1 MASAAIAATIVLA
14 GCDTDS
20 ITMTGR
26 AQAPL
31 SDKMVAEL
39 EAKQM
44 DKGSPILVRIFKEEA
59 EMEVWKQNRDGEYAL
74 LKTYPVCRWSGDLG
88 PKIKEGDRQAPEGFY
103 TITPGQMNPRSNYY
117 LAFNTGYPNA
127 FDRAWNRTGSELMV
141 HGDCSSRGCYAMTD
155 EQMQEIY
162 ALARESFFG
171 GQKAFQLQAYP
182 FRMTPLNMAKHRN
195 NPNMAFW
202 KMLKVGYDHFAVS
215 HQEPKVDVCERRY
228 VFDAVSPDGSD
239 KPLNFSPKGKC
250 PVYQIA
256 KNIAEPALEK
266 RREDEQKTAEYVAE
280 GVKTVAMHTGV
291 DGGMNPVFAAA
302 FQQSDVTDNSGRVQV
317 ASGAASIPGYLPRS
331 QQRPNAGIT
340 IPTAPAPVQLADAS
354 PEPAAQ
360 PLALANVP
368 VPRAAPQPKVGHAPE
383 EPSIASFIGNLFST
397 TPEAK
402 PAAEPTETAALRGTD
417 QSSAKKKAPPHRIAS
432 APKTLH
438 VASTPKPQ
446 HPVTA
451 AAKPAT
457 LPPAPEA
464 KPVEQAK
471 ATPPRA
477 PQPEVRTAYSGSTTT
492 GSGLLTGAQPMVPAG
507 TFASRWQGLR

>member
-20 ITMTGR
+20 VTMTGR
-26 AQAPL
+26 SQAPL

-59 EMEVWKQNRDGEYAL
+59 EMEVWKQDREGQYAL
-74 LKTYPVCRWSGDLG
+74 LKTYPICRWSGDLG
-88 PKIKEGDRQAPEGFY
+88 PKVKEGDRQAPEGFY

-182 FRMTPLNMAKHRN
+182 FRMTALNMAKHRN

-215 HQEPKVDVCERRY
+215 LQEPKVDVCEKRY
-228 VFDAVSPDGSD
+228 VFDAVAPDGSD
-239 KPLNFSPKGKC
+239 KALNFSPKGKC

-256 KNIAEPALEK
+256 KNISEPAMQK
-266 RREDEQKTAEYVAE
+266 RREDEAKTAEYISE
-280 GVKTVAMHTGV
+280 GVKTVAMRTGV
-291 DGGMNPVFAAA
+291 DGGMNPVFEAAL
-302 FQQSDVTDNSGRVQV
+302 QQRDPGDNSGRLQV
-317 ASGAASIPGYLPRS
+317 ASGTVNIPGYLPRD
-331 QQRPNAGIT
+331 QQRPNAAVT
-340 IPTAPAPVQLADAS
+340 IPAPTVQVADAS
-354 PEPAAQ
+354 PEPVVQ
-360 PLALANVP
+360 PFALANVP
-368 VPRAAPQPKVGHAPE
+368 VPRAAPQPKVGEAP
-383 EPSIASFIGNLFST
+383 PQQQSIASLIGNLFSPPPT
-397 TPEAK
+397 DTK
-402 PAAEPTETAALRGTD
+402 PAEPAAETAALRG
-417 QSSAKKKAPPHRIAS
+417 SSTAAKKKPAAPHRLAAAPATPKTHQLAS
-432 APKTLH
+432 APKP
-438 VASTPKPQ
+438 AAKP
-446 HPVTA
+446 HPVMT
-451 AAKPAT
+451 AAKPAA
-457 LPPAPEA
+457 PAA

-471 ATPPRA
+471 AAP
-477 PQPEVRTAYSGSTTT
+477 PQPEVRTAYSGSTTN
-492 GSGLLTGAQPMVPAG
+492 GSGLLAGAQPVVPSG
-507 TFASRWQGLR
+507 TFAGRWQGLR